1 MCLQKLDA
9 CDGSSGASLAYTQEW
24 GGEKERSGCT
34 WKGKL
39 FLQGAE
45 ELEWSLTALPWCP
58 GTHVFSVVI
67 RGSLVFSFSGCLWLC
82 HLLAICLKLLAF
94 EVSPWTVERNCFLE
108 EQLNERHIGVY
119 KTEDWMH

>member
-1 MCLQKLDA
+1 MHK
-9 CDGSSGASLAYTQEW
+9 
-24 GGEKERSGCT
+24 GGE
-34 WKGKL
+34 L

-67 RGSLVFSFSGCLWLC
+67 RGSLVVSFSGCLRLC

-94 EVSPWTVERNCFLE
+94 EVSPWTVKRNCFLE
-108 EQLNERHIGVY
+108 EQLNERHIGVH
-119 KTEDWMH
+119 KTGCTNLMSKLEAAKN